1 MACLCLRSILTRI
14 DIADSVAGLR
24 RVTEVATHSDGTDGA
39 ELLDLYLTIIY
50 LRVLSRLRAIQR
62 VVNIHILTRLNLQV
76 ATVIGEGRLCADEQV
91 WSHCSHLRVVE
102 VILHGHCIDHAVVNQ
117 RNRSAID
124 CRLRG
129 GRLVILVVDDSIR
142 RRTAHRQRITIE
154 RQYRRRHL
162 EPVDVVG
169 GHLRGEQLRI
179 RCHSLQRTVLNN
191 LYRRRINGALCRRC
205 CTIQRV
211 VDGGTL
217 SLRYLDSHLIA
228 VSHELR
234 CADGVRS
241 LVERYAHH
249 CRVVEVVAHGDSLH
263 RTRSRHC
270 NGICIVQALCRG

>member
-1 MACLCLRSILTRI
+1 MACLRLRSILASV

-39 ELLDLYLTIIY
+39 DLLNLNLTIIDV
-50 LRVLSRLRAIQR
+50 RVLSRLRAVQR
-62 VVNIHILTRLNLQV
+62 IVDIHTLASLYLQIATIV
-76 ATVIGEGRLCADEQV
+76 AEGRLCADEQV
-91 WSHCSHLRVVE
+91 WSHRSHLRVVE
-102 VILHGHCIDHAVVNQ
+102 VILHSYGEDHTVVDQ
-117 RNRSAID
+117 CNRTAID

-129 GRLVILVVDDSIR
+129 GRLIILVVDDSIR
-142 RRTAHRQRITIE
+142 SRTAHRQRIAIE
-154 RQYRRRHL
+154 RQHRRRHL

-169 GHLRGEQLRI
+169 GHLRSEQLRI

-211 VDGGTL
+211 VDGSTL
-217 SLRYLDSHLIA
+217 SLCHLDSHLIA
-228 VSHELR
+228 VSDELR

-263 RTRSRHC
+263 RTRSRHR
-270 NGICIVQALCRG
+270 NGIRIVQALCRG